1 MNPSGVVQR
10 VETWLQATWHI
21 RAPFQWLE
29 ACINWIQQE
38 NAGANLIQAQINK
51 QVFEQWLLT
60 DLRDLEH
67 PVLPDGISQAAKVEV
82 NGFYCLQI
90 DSLVDVSQP
99 AYSQIQKLR
108 GKDATNENVTAVTQ
122 ASQKPWEA
130 KPNRL
135 LMLQLTDGVQQL
147 QGMEYQPIPVL
158 HANLHPGTKILLQGE
173 IICCLG
179 VLLLKPGNVKV
190 IGGEVEVLVEE
201 FTQER
206 VLSRLLGEPENA
218 TVRPNNMDQELVG
231 ADDVVHNN
239 AGPSDEELLASLE
252 ADDQLVMNNE
262 VGYES
267 GYGSRSEHSSV
278 ITLNSAPQSNHS
290 YISGQSFGARTP
302 QTVPQISNEELVD
315 FDDADFDDFPVEELD
330 EVIFQQELHA
340 VSEQE
345 QHLSNNP
352 EPFVANYCPPQNST
366 RPNDVASLL
375 NLNSRS
381 ETLIND
387 SIEQPLPVKLQTN
400 AKTIEMK
407 LQERSED
414 FQSNRTGILEIQNR
428 ETLAGEYKSK
438 PSSVIGLTNVANCP
452 EKVTIRPVIKCEP
465 FDNQPLGIAT
475 VYGSSRKDSSASSAL
490 KERGLSCSLSN
501 INIDTNS
508 LPFTYLSVLLAK
520 KPVTV
525 TVVKVKAFIVTLLGN
540 LSNSTGSWS
549 IQAKISD
556 GSEYLD
562 VELANQILSSLIGY
576 SVAETKVLKKDP
588 VQRKNVMAGLQ
599 KCQQELIDLCC
610 IMTIEYDPS
619 SSKAVVLALQ
629 DITLETHNELEK
641 RVLNKRAV

>member
-21 RAPFQWLE
+21 KAPFQWLE
-29 ACINWIQQE
+29 ACVNWIQQE

-60 DLRDLEH
+60 DLRDLGH
-67 PVLPDGISQAAKVEV
+67 PVLPGGISQAAKVDV

-158 HANLHPGTKILLQGE
+158 HASLHPGTKILLQGE
-173 IICCLG
+173 IICRLG

-190 IGGEVEVLVEE
+190 IGGEVEALVEE

-218 TVRPNNMDQELVG
+218 TVRPNNMDQELED
-231 ADDVVHNN
+231 ANDVIYNN

-262 VGYES
+262 VDYES

-278 ITLNSAPQSNHS
+278 ITLNSAPQSNRS
-290 YISGQSFGARTP
+290 YISGQSFGTRTP
-302 QTVPQISNEELVD
+302 QTVPQISSEELVE

-330 EVIFQQELHA
+330 EVIFQQEKHA
-340 VSEQE
+340 VSVSVE
-345 QHLSNNP
+345 QHLNSSP
-352 EPFVANYCPPQNST
+352 EPSVANYCPPQNST
-366 RPNDVASLL
+366 RPNDVASLV

-381 ETLIND
+381 GTLND
-387 SIEQPLPVKLQTN
+387 SVEHTVPVKLQTN

-407 LQERSED
+407 LQEKSED
-414 FQSNRTGILEIQNR
+414 FHSNTTGILEIPNR
-428 ETLAGEYKSK
+428 ETLSGECKSK

-452 EKVTIRPVIKCEP
+452 EKVTIRPVLKCEP
-465 FDNQPLGIAT
+465 FGNQPLEIAT
-475 VYGSSRKDSSASSAL
+475 AYGSNRKDSSASSAL

-520 KPVTV
+520 KPATV

-540 LSNSTGSWS
+540 LSNSNGSWS

-576 SVAETKVLKKDP
+576 SVAETNVLKKDP

-599 KCQQELIDLCC
+599 KCQQELVDLCC
-610 IMTIEYDPS
+610 IMSIEYDPS

-629 DITLETHNELEK
+629 DITLENHNQLEK